1 MDIAHSPLLC
11 HIVCSLAFVVKY
23 PAMSIADT
31 TRTLQECGRPRARA
45 RRFSQMLEY
54 GACTTWMPT
63 ALPGIASTLNGIAN
77 LHHPIRLNRCFHCH
91 RRRAADAATVSPPF
105 QADRASLSI
114 LYRRLSKRH
123 PPSHWFHLIR
133 LQTQTNRSMKYEYA
147 CKRCWISHWLN
158 HLNEHQMHSVCRMHT
173 HSRIMI
179 SFCQSKMT
187 TDQVVSIVQ
196 VLELRILWDTKPSA
210 MLLCCVL

>member
-1 MDIAHSPLLC
+1 MWKWKLSP
-11 HIVCSLAFVVKY
+11 S
-23 PAMSIADT
+23 
-31 TRTLQECGRPRARA
+31 
-45 RRFSQMLEY
+45 
-54 GACTTWMPT
+54 
-63 ALPGIASTLNGIAN
+63 ALPGTSKYIRIAN

-133 LQTQTNRSMKYEYA
+133 LQTQTNKSMKCEYS
-147 CKRCWISHWLN
+147 CKRCWISHWLSHMN
-158 HLNEHQMHSVCRMHT
+158 KHQMHSVRRIRT
-173 HSRIMI
+173 HSQIMI
-179 SFCQSKMT
+179 SFCQYKMT

-196 VLELRILWDTKPSA
+196 VLELRVHWRSEQLDTKPSA
-210 MLLCCVL
+210 MLLCCAL